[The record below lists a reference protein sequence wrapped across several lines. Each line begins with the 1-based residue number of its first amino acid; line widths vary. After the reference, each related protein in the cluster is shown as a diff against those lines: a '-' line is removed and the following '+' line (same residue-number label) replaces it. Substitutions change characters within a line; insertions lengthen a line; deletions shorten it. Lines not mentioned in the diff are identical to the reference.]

1 MVSQTHAQVVWGR
14 IVEEELFC
22 GLITPQ
28 PAMTGLTFLRHGSF
42 LVKKL
47 NIFF

>member
-22 GLITPQ
+22 GLITQ